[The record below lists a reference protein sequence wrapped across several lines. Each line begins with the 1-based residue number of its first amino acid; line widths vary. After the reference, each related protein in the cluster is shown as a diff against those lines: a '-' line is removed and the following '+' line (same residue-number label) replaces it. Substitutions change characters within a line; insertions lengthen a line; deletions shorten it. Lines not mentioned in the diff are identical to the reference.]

1 MIFEFALTAIRTS
14 STYVV
19 TAKATSFCRAALLVV
34 EPHSI
39 STVPLVTKGKRFC
52 EVYEKVGLMDHL
64 DPRPYPPDW
73 HMHQLGQRY
82 LEHVLSVCYE
92 VDEPQPG
99 DIVLYHFGKCISH
112 GAIVVEWPTIIHS
125 YIHQGVILQDGTKG
139 SLARRIAGFFRMK
152 RLKE

>member
-1 MIFEFALTAIRTS
+1 MKNHEA
-14 STYVV
+14 V
-19 TAKATSFCRAALLVV
+19 TEAMNWLGTPYHHQGRV
-34 EPHSI
+34 
-39 STVPLVTKGKRFC
+39 KGVGVDCGTLIC
-52 EVYEKVGLMDHL
+52 EVYEKVGLIPHIPTPKNHPL
-64 DPRPYPPDW
+64 DW
-73 HMHQLGQRY
+73 HLHQSGEFY
-82 LEHVLSVCYE
+82 LENVKQWCYE
-92 VDEPQPG
+92 VEDPQPG